1 MKKVKVLVKADTMN
15 MGGLENQLMHLLR
28 KSDKNQF
35 QIDFVCGNPNAYY
48 RDEIEALGGKFYAIP
63 RMNWRWPFP
72 YCKALYQIMKDG
84 NYDVVHS
91 NELFHSGIVMKIAKA
106 AGVKVRIVH
115 SHSFS
120 DSDGINSKRSFLRTV
135 YNAIM
140 QRWILK
146 YSTVQIACATT
157 AGVFL
162 FGEKCT
168 HRESFHLIYNSID
181 TTKYIEKYNQIEKG
195 EFCDD
200 GWINI
205 LHVGRVYPVKQQ
217 LFDVD
222 ISEKFKEKGKK
233 IRILC
238 AGNAFD
244 EDYMEQIQTR
254 IKERDLQEHMIML
267 GSRDDVDVLFRKSSV
282 AILPSVY
289 EGMPLVLIEA
299 QASGLHCVVA
309 DTFSR
314 EVDFDIKLV
323 TWMDKKASA
332 EEWSDAIERSA
343 HLKKANEEDVKGSI
357 REKGFDSRIFAD
369 KICEIYLDSLEGEK
383 K

>member
-1 MKKVKVLVKADTMN
+1 MKKVRVLVKADTMN

-35 QIDFVCGNPNAYY
+35 QIDFACGDPNAYY

-63 RMNWRWPFP
+63 RMSWRWSFP
-72 YCKALYQIMKDG
+72 YCKTLYQIMKDG

-106 AGVKVRIVH
+106 AGIKVRIAH

-120 DSDGINSKRSFLRTV
+120 DSDGINNKRSFFRTM
-135 YNAIM
+135 YNALM
-140 QRWILK
+140 RHWILK
-146 YSTVQIACATT
+146 YSTEQIACAST
-157 AGVFL
+157 AGEFL
-162 FGEKCT
+162 FGKKCMQKD
-168 HRESFHLIYNSID
+168 SFHLVYNSID
-181 TTKYIEKYNQIEKG
+181 TTKYLERYDQLERG

-200 GWINI
+200 GWINV
-205 LHVGRVYPVKQQ
+205 LHVGRVYPVKRQ

-222 ISEKFKEKGKK
+222 IAEKFKEKGKR

-244 EDYMEQIQTR
+244 EAYMHQIQNE
-254 IKERDLQEHMIML
+254 IKKRNLQEYIMML
-267 GSRDDVDVLFRKSSV
+267 GSRSDVDTLFRKASV

-289 EGMPLVLIEA
+289 EGMPLALIEA
-299 QASGLHCVVA
+299 QAAGLQCVVA

-314 EVDFDIKLV
+314 EVDFDIDLV
-323 TWMDKKASA
+323 TWMNPESTAEKWA
-332 EEWSDAIERSA
+332 EEIERKSQ
-343 HLKKANEEDVKGSI
+343 LEKADKDQVVVAIQK
-357 REKGFDSRIFAD
+357 KGFDSRIFAS
-369 KICEIYLDSLEGEK
+369 KICELYIDSIQK
-383 K
+383 